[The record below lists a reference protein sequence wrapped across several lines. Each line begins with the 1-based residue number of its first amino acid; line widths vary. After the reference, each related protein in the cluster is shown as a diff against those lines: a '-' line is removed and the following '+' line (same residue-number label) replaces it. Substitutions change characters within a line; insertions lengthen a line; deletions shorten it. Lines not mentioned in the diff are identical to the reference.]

1 MYGLLEA
8 WAIQGVHCPKKST
21 TAFYICNYFSEK
33 SALGGI
39 LCGKNYKGQS
49 KVFLVSA
56 DSLIVS
62 CLKWTVICISVAIG
76 YYISRRDIGNE
87 LLQKCKKVVREKT
100 AYYRQAR
107 KSLWQRVL

>member
-1 MYGLLEA
+1 M
-8 WAIQGVHCPKKST
+8 
-21 TAFYICNYFSEK
+21 
-33 SALGGI
+33 
-39 LCGKNYKGQS
+39 CGKNYKGQS

-107 KSLWQRVL
+107 KSLWQRVLYCRRQYCLKFGLLRIQQNILSESCIQNLIEL